1 METSSTQ
8 QYLFLIWAMYPDIL
22 YCLYN
27 FTFYSTPKYNPGLDS
42 KTEKKSVKEHMEAK

>member
-1 METSSTQ
+1 METGSTQ

-27 FTFYSTPKYNPGLDS
+27 FFYSTPKYNPGLDS
-42 KTEKKSVKEHMEAK
+42 QT